1 MGVRRNF
8 SRGGNVDIVSIIFKL
23 LTISVPS
30 KIILHEQIFVL
41 VSVIILGL
49 SKWSF
54 QCIANFVNYI
64 INI

>member
-1 MGVRRNF
+1 
-8 SRGGNVDIVSIIFKL
+8 VSIIFKL